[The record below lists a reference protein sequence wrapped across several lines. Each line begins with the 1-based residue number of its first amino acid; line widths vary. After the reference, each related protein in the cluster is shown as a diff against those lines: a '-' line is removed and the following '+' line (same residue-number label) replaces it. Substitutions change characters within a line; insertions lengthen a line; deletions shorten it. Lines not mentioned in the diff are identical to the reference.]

1 MSDGLCTKKQV
12 WFSDVYTNRSANPP
26 RRIQI
31 LAHIPAVFT
40 QRSPQREA
48 RSVKR
53 SEKEQNK
60 DTNERKVR
68 MLIVASSPVLHI
80 SPPRSYVLFRNN
92 SMMNLGG
99 YMFELGMKNEYVR
112 KLRPVAP
119 TPNWEN
125 RWQWTP
131 SPVEEE
137 DTESVSP
144 LAPRKMSTAW
154 TSPVEEEETEES
166 NGGDWDAGDSGED
179 ETVEEV
185 KASEPR
191 WKTRLRNRRLAEE
204 FAAAADEA
212 GADKA
217 KERRCH
223 SRRVVLVFGSMWVR
237 HPEHGLVRRSA
248 RIAAR
253 NNQP

>member
-1 MSDGLCTKKQV
+1 
-12 WFSDVYTNRSANPP
+12 
-26 RRIQI
+26 
-31 LAHIPAVFT
+31 
-40 QRSPQREA
+40 
-48 RSVKR
+48 VKR

-60 DTNERKVR
+60 VTYERKVR
-68 MLIVASSPVLHI
+68 LLIVASSPVLHI
-80 SPPRSYVLFRNN
+80 SPPRSYILFRNN

-99 YMFELGMKNEYVR
+99 YYLVELGMRNKYIR
-112 KLRPVAP
+112 KLREVAP

-125 RWQWTP
+125 RWQWT

-137 DTESVSP
+137 DTENVS
-144 LAPRKMSTAW
+144 LLFPRNLSSAW

-166 NGGDWDAGDSGED
+166 NGGDWD
-179 ETVEEV
+179 VEEV

-191 WKTRLRNRRLAEE
+191 WKTRLRNRRLVEE

-217 KERRCH
+217 KEHRCR
-223 SRRVVLVFGSMWVR
+223 SRRVLLVFGSMWVHHDR
-237 HPEHGLVRRSA
+237 HGLVRRSA

>member
-1 MSDGLCTKKQV
+1 MRKK
-12 WFSDVYTNRSANPP
+12 
-26 RRIQI
+26 
-31 LAHIPAVFT
+31 
-40 QRSPQREA
+40 
-48 RSVKR
+48 
-53 SEKEQNK
+53 
-60 DTNERKVR
+60 
-68 MLIVASSPVLHI
+68 
-80 SPPRSYVLFRNN
+80 
-92 SMMNLGG
+92 
-99 YMFELGMKNEYVR
+99 YVR

-131 SPVEEE
+131 TVEEE
-137 DTESVSP
+137 RNLSS
-144 LAPRKMSTAW
+144 AW

-166 NGGDWDAGDSGED
+166 NGGDWDAGNSGAE
-179 ETVEEV
+179 ETVDEV

-217 KERRCH
+217 AVEVSHQAAWRRP
-223 SRRVVLVFGSMWVR
+223 VFGSMWVR
-237 HPEHGLVRRSA
+237 NPEHGLVRRSA

>member
-1 MSDGLCTKKQV
+1 
-12 WFSDVYTNRSANPP
+12 
-26 RRIQI
+26 
-31 LAHIPAVFT
+31 
-40 QRSPQREA
+40 
-48 RSVKR
+48 VKR

-68 MLIVASSPVLHI
+68 LLIVASSPVLHI
-80 SPPRSYVLFRNN
+80 SPLRSYVLFRNN

-99 YMFELGMKNEYVR
+99 HYLVELAMRKKYVQR
-112 KLRPVAP
+112 LRPVAL
-119 TPNWEN
+119 TPNWEDGAD
-125 RWQWTP
+125 RWQWTPSPVTPNWEDDRWAWTP

-137 DTESVSP
+137 DTD
-144 LAPRKMSTAW
+144 K
-154 TSPVEEEETEES
+154 S

-179 ETVEEV
+179 ETAEEV

-191 WKTRLRNRRLAEE
+191 WKTRLAEE

-212 GADKA
+212 GADEAETDKA
-217 KERRCH
+217 AVVVSRESAWRRP
-223 SRRVVLVFGSMWVR
+223 VFGSMWVR
-237 HPEHGLVRRSA
+237 HAEHGLVRSSA

>member
-1 MSDGLCTKKQV
+1 
-12 WFSDVYTNRSANPP
+12 
-26 RRIQI
+26 
-31 LAHIPAVFT
+31 
-40 QRSPQREA
+40 
-48 RSVKR
+48 
-53 SEKEQNK
+53 
-60 DTNERKVR
+60 
-68 MLIVASSPVLHI
+68 
-80 SPPRSYVLFRNN
+80 
-92 SMMNLGG
+92 
-99 YMFELGMKNEYVR
+99 MFELGMRKEYVR

-137 DTESVSP
+137 DTENVSP
-144 LAPRKMSTAW
+144 LFPRNLSSAW
-154 TSPVEEEETEES
+154 ASPVEGEETEES
-166 NGGDWDAGDSGED
+166 NGGDWD
-179 ETVEEV
+179 VEEA

-191 WKTRLRNRRLAEE
+191 WKTRLGNRRLAEE

-212 GADKA
+212 GADEA
-217 KERRCH
+217 KERR
-223 SRRVVLVFGSMWVR
+223 RRRRRRAVPVFGSMWLR